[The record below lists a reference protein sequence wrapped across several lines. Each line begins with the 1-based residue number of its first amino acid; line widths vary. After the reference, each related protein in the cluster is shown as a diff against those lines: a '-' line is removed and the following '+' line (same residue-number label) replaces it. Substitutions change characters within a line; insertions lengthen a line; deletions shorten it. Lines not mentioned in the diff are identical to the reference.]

1 VPVNLQL
8 VLGLVLIAACLAA
21 AVTRPFGLSEAAVA
35 VPAAAIALLTG
46 VARLSV
52 AGHSLRQLGPTVG
65 FLAAILAFGQLCA
78 TDGVFDY
85 LGGLTAQRSHG
96 VPGRLLG
103 LVVAFAA
110 VITAT
115 LTLDATVVLVTPVV
129 LATTARL
136 GIPSRPHS
144 YACAHIANS
153 GSLLLPVS
161 NLTNLLAFAASGLS
175 FTRFAA
181 VMTVPWLLACLLD
194 WSSLRLAF
202 GADLRT
208 AGDRPPAAPAAPV
221 FALVVL
227 ATTIAGF
234 VLTTALGTAPAWAAL
249 AGCLVLG
256 ARQLLRRQVTPVRL
270 AMSTSPGFCAFVLC
284 LGVLVAGVLDRGADR
299 LLRQLIPS
307 GSGLPA
313 ILGLALLA
321 AVLAN
326 LVNNLPT
333 TLALVPLVAGSPLA
347 VLAVLVG
354 VNLGPNATYPG
365 SLATLLWRRI
375 LPESERPR
383 ALEFHVLGL
392 ISTPLIIG
400 VVTTGLWLVAAP
412 LSLR

>member
-1 VPVNLQL
+1 MNLPL
-8 VLGLVLIAACLAA
+8 LLGLALIAICLAA
-21 AVTRPFGLSEAAVA
+21 AVSRPFGLSEAVVA
-35 VPAAAIALLTG
+35 LPAAALALILG
-46 VARLSV
+46 VARPGE
-52 AGHSLRQLGPTVG
+52 AGHSLRQIAPTVG

-85 LGGLTAQRSHG
+85 LGGLAARRSG
-96 VPGRLLG
+96 GLPARLLG
-103 LVVAFAA
+103 LVVGIAA
-110 VITAT
+110 IITAT

-129 LATTARL
+129 LATTTRL

-161 NLTNLLAFAASGLS
+161 NLTNLLAFTASGLS
-175 FTRFAA
+175 FTRFAT
-181 VMTVPWLLACLLD
+181 VMALPWLLACLLD
-194 WSSLRLAF
+194 WGSLRLAF
-202 GADLRT
+202 RSDLRQ
-208 AGDRPPAAPAAPV
+208 AGEQPPPAPEPPV

-227 ATTIAGF
+227 LATIAGF
-234 VLTTALGTAPAWAAL
+234 VLTTAIGTAPAWAAL

-256 ARQLLRRQVTPVRL
+256 ARQLLRRRVTPVGL
-270 AMSTSPGFCAFVLC
+270 VLSTSPGFCGFVLC
-284 LGVLVAGVLDRGADR
+284 LAVLVAGVLDRGGDR
-299 LLRQLIPS
+299 LLRHLIPS
-307 GSGLPA
+307 GTGLPA
-313 ILGLALLA
+313 LLGLALLA

-333 TLALVPLVAGSPLA
+333 TLALLPLVAGSPLA

-383 ALEFHVLGL
+383 ALEFHALGL
-392 ISTPLIIG
+392 LSTPVIIVAVG
-400 VVTTGLWLVAAP
+400 TGLWLVAAP

>member
-1 VPVNLQL
+1 MPVNLL
-8 VLGLVLIAACLAA
+8 LILGLVLIAGCLAA
-21 AVTRPFGLSEAAVA
+21 AVGRPFGSSEAMVA
-35 VPAAAIALLTG
+35 VPAAGIALLTG
-46 VARLSV
+46 AARPSV
-52 AGHSLRQLGPTVG
+52 AWDSLRQIAPTVG

-85 LGGLTAQRSHG
+85 LGGLTARRSG
-96 VPGRLLG
+96 GRPGRLLG
-103 LVVAFAA
+103 LVVVFAA

-136 GIPSRPHS
+136 AIPSRPHS

-175 FTRFAA
+175 FGRFAA
-181 VMTVPWLLACLLD
+181 VMVAPWLLACVLD

-202 GADLRT
+202 GADLRL
-208 AGDRPPAAPAAPV
+208 AGDQPPPAPEPPV
-221 FALVVL
+221 FALLVL
-227 ATTIAGF
+227 AATIAGF
-234 VLTTALGTAPAWAAL
+234 VLTTAIGTSPAWAAL
-249 AGCLVLG
+249 AGCLLLG
-256 ARQLLRRQVTPVRL
+256 GRQLLRRRVSPARL
-270 AMSTSPGFCAFVLC
+270 VLSTSPGFCAFVLC
-284 LGVLVAGVLDRGADR
+284 LAVLVAGVLDRGADR

-313 ILGLALLA
+313 VLGLALLA

-375 LPESERPR
+375 LPTSERPR
-383 ALEFHVLGL
+383 ALEFHALGL
-392 ISTPLIIG
+392 ISTPLVIG
-400 VVTTGLWLVAAP
+400 AVGTALWLVAGP
-412 LSLR
+412 LNLR

>member
-1 VPVNLQL
+1 MPVNPLL
-8 VLGLVLIAACLAA
+8 ILGLVLIAGCLAA
-21 AVTRPFGLSEAAVA
+21 AVARPLGLSEAVVA
-35 VPAAAIALLTG
+35 VPAAGVALLTG
-46 VARLSV
+46 AARPGVAWD
-52 AGHSLRQLGPTVG
+52 SLRQIGPTVG

-85 LGGLTAQRSHG
+85 LGGLTARRSG
-96 VPGRLLG
+96 GMPSRLLG
-103 LVVAFAA
+103 LVVVFAA

-136 GIPSRPHS
+136 AIPSRPYS

-175 FTRFAA
+175 FGRFAT
-181 VMTVPWLLACLLD
+181 VMLVPWLLACVLD

-202 GADLRT
+202 GADLRL
-208 AGDRPPAAPAAPV
+208 AGDRPPPAPEPPV
-221 FALVVL
+221 FALLVL
-227 ATTIAGF
+227 AATIAGF
-234 VLTTALGTAPAWAAL
+234 VLTTAVGTAPAWAAL

-256 ARQLLRRQVTPVRL
+256 GRQLLRRRVGPVRL
-270 AMSTSPGFCAFVLC
+270 VLSTSPGFCAFVLC
-284 LGVLVAGVLDRGADR
+284 LAVLVAGVLDRGADR

-333 TLALVPLVAGSPLA
+333 TLALLPLVAGSPLA

-375 LPESERPR
+375 LPASERQR
-383 ALEFHVLGL
+383 ALEFHALGL
-392 ISTPLIIG
+392 ISTPL
-400 VVTTGLWLVAAP
+400 VVGAVGTALWLVAGP
-412 LSLR
+412 LNLR